1 MKSFFCNTLV
11 IISLLVVFTSCGD
24 QRSSESKVTK
34 ENKSQKKKEPGKIVF
49 DKEIHNFGT
58 LKDGEIVT
66 FSFVFRN
73 MGGSP
78 ITIVKAEKSCGCVE
92 TRYSVNSIK
101 PGEKSFIEVQFNS
114 SGEWGNQLK
123 GVTIE
128 TSEGEQKEL
137 QIGAYVEN
145 KQFNNLL
152 YERSDVNN

>member
-1 MKSFFCNTLV
+1 MKKYFCNSLV
-11 IISLLVVFTSCGD
+11 IISLLVIFASCGD
-24 QRSSESKVTK
+24 QRSPESRVTK
-34 ENKSQKKKEPGKIVF
+34 ESKSQKKKEPGKIVF

-58 LKDGEIVT
+58 LKDGEIVS

-73 MGGSP
+73 MGESP
-78 ITIVKAEKSCGCVE
+78 FNIVKTEKSCGCVE
-92 TRYSVNSIK
+92 TRYSTNSIK

-114 SGEWGNQLK
+114 TGEWGNQIK

-152 YERSDVNN
+152 NTEK